1 MTSSPS
7 NKCNKIKGRFLKRL
21 FTVPHFPFFSCLINA
36 PFTFSS
42 LYWTPLSNKCLL
54 FITHPACIC
63 SKIPTSFPGFS
74 GNEVAKM
81 LGNSEIEQNHS
92 GSQVFVL
99 ILVCILFN
107 FKFKAKMLRSN
118 LSFKKQLSLLDV
130 SVDGQDCLLFL
141 KLIYS
146 PIAY

>member
-1 MTSSPS
+1 MKTLKRWPKYESIHYRAHARKYIMYESSPS

-54 FITHPACIC
+54 FITHPSCIC

-92 GSQVFVL
+92 GSQVF
-99 ILVCILFN
+99 
-107 FKFKAKMLRSN
+107 A
-118 LSFKKQLSLLDV
+118 LSLHFV
-130 SVDGQDCLLFL
+130 QFL
-141 KLIYS
+141 SSKQRF
-146 PIAY
+146 